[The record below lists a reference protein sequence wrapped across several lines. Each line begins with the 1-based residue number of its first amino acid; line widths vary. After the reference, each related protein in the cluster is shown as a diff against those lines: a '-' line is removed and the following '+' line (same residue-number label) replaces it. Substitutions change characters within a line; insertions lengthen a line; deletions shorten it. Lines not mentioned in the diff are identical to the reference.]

1 MNLTHY
7 VETTLP
13 PSPEREEILT
23 LVRLGLSFQQ
33 QQNIGKKPGF
43 LKNYLLKLLSAIEG
57 PITFDGLL
65 HELELEAARRD
76 MYGEEESPI
85 ERVDRIWELVTYHHP
100 RTGRQQLTF
109 KSIRNKLSWC
119 KANLR

>member
-13 PSPEREEILT
+13 PSPEREEVLA

-43 LKNYLLKLLSAIEG
+43 LKNYLLKLIPTIS
-57 PITFDGLL
+57 
-65 HELELEAARRD
+65 
-76 MYGEEESPI
+76 S
-85 ERVDRIWELVTYHHP
+85 
-100 RTGRQQLTF
+100 
-109 KSIRNKLSWC
+109 
-119 KANLR
+119 